1 MMMLNHFA
9 NPQAAWLLLL
19 PLVVYFMFPAIKK
32 TYGDALKV
40 PFLADIKQIQS
51 VSGQGMSFKPAVFS
65 AIKIFLFALVWV
77 LMVLALCRPQWVGKP
92 IPVKNE
98 GREILLVV
106 DISNSMSEEDF
117 QYKNKMYSRLTAVKN
132 VIDNFIDKRTS
143 DRIGL
148 VLFGTQ
154 AYLQAP
160 LTYDKQSVK
169 EILWNADAGMAGNS
183 TSIGDAV
190 GVALKN
196 LAESEGKPENKV
208 IILLTDGENN
218 DGSLSL
224 PQAIALAKEEGV
236 KIYTIGAGSD
246 SENFFGGLFSIPVNT
261 GLDEESLQ
269 ALAAETKGNYFRA
282 KDVNS
287 LFQIYNE
294 IDKLEPMTSEG
305 RYVQEVKELYPYAA
319 AMALILFLF
328 MILMLLAKRIE

>member
-51 VSGQGMSFKPAVFS
+51 VSGKGISFKPAVFS
-65 AIKIFLFALVWV
+65 AIKIFLLALVWV

-246 SENFFGGLFSIPVNT
+246 SENFFGGLFSISVNT

-269 ALAAETKGNYFRA
+269 ALAEETKGNYFRA

-319 AMALILFLF
+319 AMALVLF
-328 MILMLLAKRIE
+328 MILVLLAKRVE

>member
-1 MMMLNHFA
+1 MMVLNHFA

-40 PFLADIKQIQS
+40 PFLSDIKQIQS
-51 VSGQGMSFKPAVFS
+51 VSGKGISFKPAVFS
-65 AIKIFLFALVWV
+65 AIKIFLLALVWV

-269 ALAAETKGNYFRA
+269 ALAEETKGNYFRA
-282 KDVNS
+282 KDVSS

-319 AMALILFLF
+319 AMALILF
-328 MILMLLAKRIE
+328 MILALLAKRIE

>member
-51 VSGQGMSFKPAVFS
+51 VSGKGISFKPAVFS
-65 AIKIFLFALVWV
+65 AIKIFLFALVWG

-246 SENFFGGLFSIPVNT
+246 NENFFGGLFSIPVNT

-269 ALAAETKGNYFRA
+269 ALAEETKGNYFRA

-319 AMALILFLF
+319 AMALILF
-328 MILMLLAKRIE
+328 MILVLLAKRIE

>member
-51 VSGQGMSFKPAVFS
+51 VSGKGISFKPAVFS
-65 AIKIFLFALVWV
+65 AIKIFLLALVWV

-246 SENFFGGLFSIPVNT
+246 NENFFGGLFSIPVNT

-269 ALAAETKGNYFRA
+269 ALAEETKGNYFRA

-319 AMALILFLF
+319 AMALILF
-328 MILMLLAKRIE
+328 MILVLLAKRIE

>member
-51 VSGQGMSFKPAVFS
+51 VSGKGISFKPAVFS
-65 AIKIFLFALVWV
+65 AIKIFLLALVWV

-269 ALAAETKGNYFRA
+269 ALAEETKGNYFRA

-305 RYVQEVKELYPYAA
+305 RYVQEVKELYLYAA
-319 AMALILFLF
+319 AMALILF
-328 MILMLLAKRIE
+328 MILVLLAKRIE

>member
-40 PFLADIKQIQS
+40 PFLTDIKQIQS
-51 VSGQGMSFKPAVFS
+51 VSGKGISFKPAVFS
-65 AIKIFLFALVWV
+65 AIKIFLLALVWV

-269 ALAAETKGNYFRA
+269 ALAEETKGNYFRA

-319 AMALILFLF
+319 AMALILF
-328 MILMLLAKRIE
+328 MILALLAKRIE

>member
-19 PLVVYFMFPAIKK
+19 PLVLFFMFPAIKK

-51 VSGQGMSFKPAVFS
+51 VSGKGISFKPAVFS
-65 AIKIFLFALVWV
+65 AIKIFLLALVWV

-269 ALAAETKGNYFRA
+269 ALAEETKGNYFRA

-319 AMALILFLF
+319 AMALILF
-328 MILMLLAKRIE
+328 MILVLLTKRIE

>member
-51 VSGQGMSFKPAVFS
+51 VSGKGISFKPAVFS
-65 AIKIFLFALVWV
+65 AIKIFLLALVWV
-77 LMVLALCRPQWVGKP
+77 LMVFALCRPQWVGKP

-169 EILWNADAGMAGNS
+169 EILWNADSGMAGNS

-269 ALAAETKGNYFRA
+269 ALAEETKGNYFRA

-319 AMALILFLF
+319 AMALILF
-328 MILMLLAKRIE
+328 MILVLLAKRIE

>member
-51 VSGQGMSFKPAVFS
+51 VSGKGISFKPAVFS
-65 AIKIFLFALVWV
+65 AIKIFLLALVWV
-77 LMVLALCRPQWVGKP
+77 LIVLALCRPQWVGKP

-106 DISNSMSEEDF
+106 DISNSMSEDDF

-269 ALAAETKGNYFRA
+269 ALAEETKGNYFRA
-282 KDVNS
+282 KDVDS

-294 IDKLEPMTSEG
+294 IDKLEPVTSEG

-319 AMALILFLF
+319 AMALILF
-328 MILMLLAKRIE
+328 MILVLLAKRIE

>member
-51 VSGQGMSFKPAVFS
+51 VSGKGISFKPAVFS
-65 AIKIFLFALVWV
+65 AIKIFLLALVWV
-77 LMVLALCRPQWVGKP
+77 LIVLALCRPQWVGKP

-169 EILWNADAGMAGNS
+169 EILWNSDAGMAGNS

-224 PQAIALAKEEGV
+224 PQAIALAKDEGV

-269 ALAAETKGNYFRA
+269 ALAEETKGNYFRA

-319 AMALILFLF
+319 AMALVLF
-328 MILMLLAKRIE
+328 MILVLLAKRIE

>member
-51 VSGQGMSFKPAVFS
+51 VSGKGISFKPAVFS
-65 AIKIFLFALVWV
+65 AIKIFLLALVWV

-269 ALAAETKGNYFRA
+269 ALAEETKGNYFRA

-319 AMALILFLF
+319 AMALILFV
-328 MILMLLAKRIE
+328 ILVLLAKRIE

>member
-51 VSGQGMSFKPAVFS
+51 VSGKGISFKPAVFS
-65 AIKIFLFALVWV
+65 AIKIFLLALVWV

-269 ALAAETKGNYFRA
+269 ALAEETKGNYFRA

-319 AMALILFLF
+319 AMALILF

>member
-51 VSGQGMSFKPAVFS
+51 VSGKGISFKPAVFS
-65 AIKIFLFALVWV
+65 AIKIFLLALVWV

-106 DISNSMSEEDF
+106 DISNSMSEDDF

-269 ALAAETKGNYFRA
+269 ALAEETKGNYFRA

-319 AMALILFLF
+319 AMALILF
-328 MILMLLAKRIE
+328 MILALLAKRIE

>member
-51 VSGQGMSFKPAVFS
+51 VSGKGISFKPAVFS
-65 AIKIFLFALVWV
+65 AIKIFLLALVWF

-106 DISNSMSEEDF
+106 DISNSMNEEDF

-190 GVALKN
+190 GVAFKN

-269 ALAAETKGNYFRA
+269 ALAEETKGNYFRA

-319 AMALILFLF
+319 AMALILF
-328 MILMLLAKRIE
+328 MILVLLAKRIE

>member
-1 MMMLNHFA
+1 MTINHLA
-9 NPQAAWLLLL
+9 CPEAAWLLLL
-19 PLVVYFMFPAIKK
+19 PLAVYFLLPALKR
-32 TYGDALKV
+32 TYGEALKI
-40 PFLADIKQIQS
+40 PFLADIKQIQTQ
-51 VSGQGMSFKPAVFS
+51 SGNNALISP
-65 AIKIFLFALVWV
+65 KIAAGIRGILSLAAWCLLAF
-77 LMVLALCRPQWVGKP
+77 ALCRPQWAGKP

-98 GREILLVV
+98 GRYILLVV

-117 QYKNKMYSRLTAVKN
+117 EYQKKMYSRLTAVKS
-132 VIDNFIDKRTS
+132 VVSDFIDRRTA

-148 VLFGTQ
+148 VLFGTR

-169 EILWNADAGMAGNS
+169 EMLQTADAGMAGNS

-196 LAESEGKPENKV
+196 LAESAGKPENKV

-246 SENFFGGLFSIPVNT
+246 NEVFFGGLFSIPVDK
-261 GLDEESLQ
+261 GLDEKSLK
-269 ALAAETKGNYFRA
+269 ALAKETQGNYFRA

-287 LFQIYNE
+287 LVQIYDR
-294 IDKLEPMTSEG
+294 IDKLESLAVDG
-305 RYVQEVKELYPYAA
+305 LYVQEVKELYPVPAA
-319 AMALILFLF
+319 AALLLFVLWL
-328 MILMLLAKRIE
+328 IVSRKVK

>member
-51 VSGQGMSFKPAVFS
+51 VSGKGISFKPAVFS
-65 AIKIFLFALVWV
+65 AIKIFLLALVWV

-132 VIDNFIDKRTS
+132 VIDNFIDKRAS

-269 ALAAETKGNYFRA
+269 ALAEETKGNYFRA

-319 AMALILFLF
+319 AMALILF
-328 MILMLLAKRIE
+328 MILALLAKRIE

>member
-51 VSGQGMSFKPAVFS
+51 VSGKGISFKPVVFS
-65 AIKIFLFALVWV
+65 AIKIFLLALVWV

-246 SENFFGGLFSIPVNT
+246 SESFLGGLFSIPVNT

-269 ALAAETKGNYFRA
+269 ALAEETKGNYFRA

-294 IDKLEPMTSEG
+294 IDKLEPVTSEG

-319 AMALILFLF
+319 AMALILF
-328 MILMLLAKRIE
+328 MILVLLAKRIE

>member
-51 VSGQGMSFKPAVFS
+51 VSGKGISFKPAVFS
-65 AIKIFLFALVWV
+65 AIKIFLLALVWV

-169 EILWNADAGMAGNS
+169 EILWNTDAGMAGNS

-269 ALAAETKGNYFRA
+269 ALAEETKGNYFRA

-319 AMALILFLF
+319 AMALILF
-328 MILMLLAKRIE
+328 MILVLLAKRIE

>member
-19 PLVVYFMFPAIKK
+19 PLVVYFMFPTIKK

-51 VSGQGMSFKPAVFS
+51 VSGKGISFKPAVFS
-65 AIKIFLFALVWV
+65 AIKIFLFALVWG

-319 AMALILFLF
+319 AMALILFV
-328 MILMLLAKRIE
+328 ILALLAKRIE

>member
-51 VSGQGMSFKPAVFS
+51 VSGKGISFKPAVFS
-65 AIKIFLFALVWV
+65 AIKIFLLALVWV

-106 DISNSMSEEDF
+106 DISNSMSEDDF

-269 ALAAETKGNYFRA
+269 ALAEETKGNYFRA

-319 AMALILFLF
+319 AMALILF
-328 MILMLLAKRIE
+328 MILVLLTKRIE

>member
-9 NPQAAWLLLL
+9 NLQAAWLLLL

-51 VSGQGMSFKPAVFS
+51 VSGKGISFKPAVFS
-65 AIKIFLFALVWV
+65 AIKIFLLALVWG

-154 AYLQAP
+154 AYMQAP

-319 AMALILFLF
+319 AMALILF
-328 MILMLLAKRIE
+328 MILVLLAKRIE

>member
-9 NPQAAWLLLL
+9 NPQAAWLLML

-51 VSGQGMSFKPAVFS
+51 VSGKGISFKPAVFS
-65 AIKIFLFALVWV
+65 AIKIFLLALVWV

-319 AMALILFLF
+319 AIALILF
-328 MILMLLAKRIE
+328 MILVLLAKRIE

>member
-51 VSGQGMSFKPAVFS
+51 VSGKGISFKPAVFS
-65 AIKIFLFALVWV
+65 AIKIFLLALVWV

-169 EILWNADAGMAGNS
+169 EILWNADAGMAVNS

-269 ALAAETKGNYFRA
+269 ALAEETKGNYFRA

-319 AMALILFLF
+319 AMALILF
-328 MILMLLAKRIE
+328 MILVLLTKRIE

>member
-51 VSGQGMSFKPAVFS
+51 VSGKRISFKPAVFS
-65 AIKIFLFALVWV
+65 AIKIFLLALVWG

-269 ALAAETKGNYFRA
+269 ALAEETKGNYFRA

-319 AMALILFLF
+319 AMALILF
-328 MILMLLAKRIE
+328 MILALLAKRIE

>member
-1 MMMLNHFA
+1 MMINHFA
-9 NPQAAWLLLL
+9 NPEAAWLILAPML
-19 PLVVYFMFPAIKK
+19 VYFILPAIKR
-32 TYGDALKV
+32 TQSEALKI

-51 VSGQGMSFKPAVFS
+51 LSGKSLLLSLKLTSLLHLIM
-65 AIKIFLFALVWV
+65 IILIWML
-77 LMVLALCRPQWVGKP
+77 LVLALCRPQWAGKP
-92 IPVKNE
+92 LPVKNE
-98 GREILLVV
+98 GRDILLVV

-117 QYKNKMYSRLTAVKN
+117 AYQNKMYSRLTAVKN
-132 VIDNFIDKRTS
+132 VVNNFIDKRAA

-148 VLFGTQ
+148 VLFGTR

-169 EILWNADAGMAGNS
+169 EILWTADAGMAGNS

-196 LAESEGKPENKV
+196 LAESDGKPENKV

-224 PQAIALAKEEGV
+224 PQAIALAKSEGV

-246 SENFFGGLFSIPVNT
+246 SEVFFGGLFSIPVDK
-261 GLDEESLQ
+261 GLDEKSLK
-269 ALAAETKGNYFRA
+269 ALAKETQGNYFRA

-287 LFQIYNE
+287 LMQIYDK
-294 IDKLEPMTSEG
+294 IDKLEPRTADG
-305 RYVQEVKELYPYAA
+305 RYVQEVKELYPYPTGAA
-319 AMALILFLF
+319 LVLLLLLFL
-328 MILMLLAKRIE
+328 LSRKVK

>member
-51 VSGQGMSFKPAVFS
+51 VSGKGISFKPAVFS
-65 AIKIFLFALVWV
+65 AIKIFLLALVWV

-269 ALAAETKGNYFRA
+269 ALAEETKGNYFRA

-305 RYVQEVKELYPYAA
+305 RYVQEVKELYPYAVT
-319 AMALILFLF
+319 MALILF
-328 MILMLLAKRIE
+328 MILVLLAKRIE

>member
-51 VSGQGMSFKPAVFS
+51 VSGKGISFKPAVFS
-65 AIKIFLFALVWV
+65 AIKIFLLALVWV

-183 TSIGDAV
+183 TSIGDAL

-269 ALAAETKGNYFRA
+269 ALAEETKGNYFRA

-319 AMALILFLF
+319 AMALILF
-328 MILMLLAKRIE
+328 MILVLLAKRIE

>member
-51 VSGQGMSFKPAVFS
+51 VSGKGISFKPAVFS
-65 AIKIFLFALVWV
+65 AIKIFLLALVWV

-246 SENFFGGLFSIPVNT
+246 NENFFGGLFSIPVNT

-319 AMALILFLF
+319 AMALILF

>member
-1 MMMLNHFA
+1 MMINHFA
-9 NPQAAWLLLL
+9 NPEAAWLILAPLL
-19 PLVVYFMFPAIKK
+19 VYFILPAIKR
-32 TYGDALKV
+32 TQSEALKI

-51 VSGQGMSFKPAVFS
+51 LSGKSLLLSSKLTSLLRLIM
-65 AIKIFLFALVWV
+65 IILIWTL
-77 LMVLALCRPQWVGKP
+77 LVLALCRPQWAGKP
-92 IPVKNE
+92 LPVKNE
-98 GREILLVV
+98 GRDILLVV

-117 QYKNKMYSRLTAVKN
+117 AYQNKMYSRLTAVKN
-132 VIDNFIDKRTS
+132 VVNNFIDKRAA

-148 VLFGTQ
+148 VLFGTR

-169 EILWNADAGMAGNS
+169 EILWTADAGMAGNS

-196 LAESEGKPENKV
+196 LAESDGKPENKV

-224 PQAIALAKEEGV
+224 PQAITLAKSEGV

-246 SENFFGGLFSIPVNT
+246 SEVFFGGLFSIPVDK
-261 GLDEESLQ
+261 GLDEKSLK
-269 ALAAETKGNYFRA
+269 ALAKETQGNYFRA

-287 LFQIYNE
+287 LMQIYDK
-294 IDKLEPMTSEG
+294 IDKLEPRTADG
-305 RYVQEVKELYPYAA
+305 RYVQEVKELYPYPAGAA
-319 AMALILFLF
+319 LVLLLLLFL
-328 MILMLLAKRIE
+328 LSRKVK

>member
-51 VSGQGMSFKPAVFS
+51 VSGKGISFKPAVFS
-65 AIKIFLFALVWV
+65 AIKIFLLALVWV

-154 AYLQAP
+154 AYLQVP

-269 ALAAETKGNYFRA
+269 ALAEETKGNYFRA

-319 AMALILFLF
+319 AMALILF
-328 MILMLLAKRIE
+328 MILALLAKRIE

>member
-51 VSGQGMSFKPAVFS
+51 VSGKGISFKPAVFS
-65 AIKIFLFALVWV
+65 AIKIFLLALVWV

-319 AMALILFLF
+319 AMALILF
-328 MILMLLAKRIE
+328 MILALLAKRIE

>member
-51 VSGQGMSFKPAVFS
+51 VSGKGISFKPAVFS
-65 AIKIFLFALVWV
+65 AIKIFLLVLVWV

-319 AMALILFLF
+319 AMALILF
-328 MILMLLAKRIE
+328 MILVLLAKRIE